1 MAGVTQWAEIESGAD
16 PLRRAAVGH
25 DATAVRAASRTL
37 RLRRSE
43 RLVIGSMDTGAHLLQ
58 RRARHLLLGSAVFL
72 LPMAALQLLVSTVAW
87 ARFDDFQGLL
97 GDSGYLG
104 AERGAAVLTF
114 VVQSL
119 AAHLVGAY
127 AAAYAVRYQL
137 GGDPRPW
144 PLVRAVLRRAPV
156 LLATWTVSHS
166 WLALGVLVYM
176 DGDME
181 VITALAVVAAPVAVL
196 FGALTLFVAPV
207 VMVEGVRG
215 ALRRATRLVR
225 GRFGAAYGFVWLNL
239 LIGGVLTFSIA
250 VLPAAAEGTGLVVL
264 GDARGVLEGVA
275 AQMALLIVA
284 PFSAVATA
292 QMYLQTRVH
301 MEGLDITLAADAAFG
316 GRR

>member
-1 MAGVTQWAEIESGAD
+1 MAGVTQWAGIESGAD
-16 PLRRAAVGH
+16 PLRRAAAGP
-25 DATAVRAASRTL
+25 DATAGRAASRTL

-43 RLVIGSMDTGAHLLQ
+43 RLVIGSMDAGAHLLQ

-72 LPMAALQLLVSTVAW
+72 LPMAALQLLVSTMAW

-127 AAAYAVRYQL
+127 AAAYVVRYQL

-144 PLVRAVLRRAPV
+144 PLVRAVLRRTPV

-166 WLALGVLVYM
+166 WLALGVLAYLE
-176 DGDME
+176 GDLE
-181 VITALAVVAAPVAVL
+181 VLTALAVLAAPVAVL

-301 MEGLDITLAADAAFG
+301 VEGLDITLAADAAFG

>member
-1 MAGVTQWAEIESGAD
+1 MAGVTQWAEIESGAEQS
-16 PLRRAAVGH
+16 RRATAGQAGTAGRATSRAV
-25 DATAVRAASRTL
+25 

-43 RLVIGSMDTGAHLLQ
+43 RLVVGSMDAGAHLLQ

-72 LPMAALQLLVSTVAW
+72 LPMAALQLLASTIAW
-87 ARFDDFQGLL
+87 TRFDDFQGLL

-104 AERGAAVLTF
+104 AERGAAALTHL
-114 VVQSL
+114 VQSL

-137 GGDPRPW
+137 GGDPRPL
-144 PLVRAVLRRAPV
+144 PMVGAVLRRTPV

-166 WLALGVLVYM
+166 WLGLLVLAYLEAELQLFTV
-176 DGDME
+176 
-181 VITALAVVAAPVAVL
+181 LAVLAIPVIVS
-196 FGALTLFVAPV
+196 FSALTLFVAPV

-250 VLPAAAEGTGLVVL
+250 LLPRAAEGTGLVVL
-264 GDARGVLEGVA
+264 GDARSVLEGVA

-301 MEGLDITLAADAAFG
+301 AEGLDITLAADAAFG